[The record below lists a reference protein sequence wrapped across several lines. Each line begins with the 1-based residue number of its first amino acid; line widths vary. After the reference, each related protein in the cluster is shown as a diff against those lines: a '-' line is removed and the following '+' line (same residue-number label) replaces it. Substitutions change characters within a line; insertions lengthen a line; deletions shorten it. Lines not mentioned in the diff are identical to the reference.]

1 MAFFDWE
8 KGPGFADGISSFWKD
23 QNFANVSNGIID
35 GLVFGIIAIPLIQ
48 KAAAT
53 ANLPPAV
60 LESWLVSIYVGGGII
75 SALMALYYKLP
86 IVGAWS
92 IPGAFALAQ
101 VMGNYTFAETVGGF
115 FTAGI
120 LVFLLGI
127 TGTIRKLVSLVPAP
141 IMMAMVAGTLF
152 GWANKLVVSFKT
164 APVLSFIGLAGYIL
178 CKKIFKK
185 IPAVVGTMVFT
196 MVGAAIMGK
205 LVPVNFDFGVAVPMI
220 ILPSFNLSASLSIGI
235 PLALLVVCAENMQA
249 IGVQIGI
256 GKVPPV
262 NAITIV
268 SGIGGLIAP
277 FFGGHNCN
285 IAGPMT
291 AWAGSPE
298 CGDVEKRYVAA
309 VWCGV
314 AFALTGIFAPLTI
327 GILAMLPAEAMNV
340 IVGLVLMGM
349 IIDGLKS
356 SFGSGKFLFGS
367 FASFAVSMAGIAF
380 FGIGAAFWALVAGTI
395 ISAILEHKDYLTMKS
410 PLESPG
416 K

>member
-1 MAFFDWE
+1 
-8 KGPGFADGISSFWKD
+8 KD

-53 ANLPPAV
+53 ANLPPAI
-60 LESWLVSIYVGGGII
+60 LESWIVSIYVGGGII
-75 SALMALYYKLP
+75 SLIMALYYKLP

-115 FTAGI
+115 FTAGLI
-120 LVFLLGI
+120 VFLLGI
-127 TGTIRKLVSLVPAP
+127 TGTIRKLVAMVPAP

-152 GWANKLVVSFKT
+152 GWASKLVASFQT
-164 APVLSFIGLAGYIL
+164 APVICFVGLVGYVL

-196 MVGAAIMGK
+196 LIGAALMGK
-205 LVPVNFDFGVAVPMI
+205 LNPVTLDFGVALPML
-220 ILPSFNLSASLSIGI
+220 ILPSFNLSACLSIGI

-262 NAITIV
+262 NAITII
-268 SGIGGLIAP
+268 SGIGGLISP

-298 CGDVEKRYVAA
+298 CGDVDKRYVAA
-309 VWCGV
+309 VWCGI

-327 GILAMLPAEAMNV
+327 GVLAMLPGEALNV

-349 IIDGLKS
+349 IIDGLSS
-356 SFGSGKFLFGS
+356 SFGVGQFKVGS
-367 FASFAVSMAGIAF
+367 FASFAISMAGIAF
-380 FGIGAAFWALVAGTI
+380 MGIGAAFWALLIGTI
-395 ISAILEHKDYLTMKS
+395 VSLILERKDYKEMKS
-410 PLESPG
+410 QLD
-416 K
+416 